1 MKIRP
6 YKSSDVNQIAQLFYD
21 TVHAIGARDYSQA
34 HLRAWAPANADA
46 EIWNARLSTNISYVV
61 DSFDQDQDR
70 AGGIILGFGD
80 MSPEGS
86 LEHLYVHKDYQG
98 KGIAKLITQ
107 TLLQDAEKLGL
118 HEVTTVAS
126 ITAKPFFEKLGFEV
140 IEKYEKELRGAIF
153 LTYRM
158 KKVIGHL

>member
-6 YKSSDVNQIAQLFYD
+6 FKSSDVYQIAQLFYD

-34 HLRAWAPANADA
+34 HLEAWAPANADA
-46 EIWNARLSTNISYVV
+46 ELWNARLFPNISYVV
-61 DSFDQDQDR
+61 E

-86 LEHLYVHKDYQG
+86 LEHLYIHKDYQG
-98 KGIAKLITQ
+98 KGIAKLITK